1 MEKRRENSKEEKTE
15 APFPPTARAMQGA
28 TAPTHVRKRPSVDPP
43 LTLLVRR
50 ITTATT
56 RPFVRPSPQT
66 VGPLLRSYSGESF
79 DGTWQAAQQVVL
91 DRSLSS
97 SCLLSSSTCGAAAP
111 VFGADR
117 QDGK

>member
-1 MEKRRENSKEEKTE
+1 MEKRRENSKEEKIE

-43 LTLLVRR
+43 LTLPVRR

-66 VGPLLRSYSGESF
+66 VGESF
-79 DGTWQAAQQVVL
+79 DGRQHNKLCSPGAF
-91 DRSLSS
+91 
-97 SCLLSSSTCGAAAP
+97 TC
-111 VFGADR
+111 
-117 QDGK
+117 